1 MREARQK
8 MRPVP
13 SQSHFAQL
21 LKVSQG
27 RLSNWERGSHDPPSE
42 VIVDA
47 SKLTG
52 LPVAYFYGE
61 QSDPLAFKQTGVYN
75 NRNLEDDSGPDPTVL
90 QTAIAIADSRTISR
104 TAIVGE
110 GGKIWNAKG
119 ARKELVSIFAFV
131 GPDRPLI
138 KLADGALGEEFL
150 PGTVIVFEPDDYPH
164 TRAFLL
170 LTRKDAPDLSTIR
183 YIDPD
188 GDPTLL
194 RAIEPGIPPESL
206 SDWRVEGYAWGEVR
220 GQKTGAPELD
230 IRPLG
235 IGPKKRISR

>member
-1 MREARQK
+1 

-13 SQSHFAQL
+13 SQSRFAQI

-27 RLSNWERGSHDPPSE
+27 RLSNWERGEHDPPSE

-47 SKLTG
+47 AKVTG
-52 LPVAYFYGE
+52 LPVEYFYGE
-61 QSDPLAFKQTGVYN
+61 LADPLANRKTSVYN
-75 NRNLEDDSGPDPTVL
+75 NANQDDDSGPDSFAL
-90 QTAIAIADSRTISR
+90 SAAIAIADSRTISR
-104 TAIVGE
+104 VAMVGD
-110 GGKIWNAKG
+110 GGKRWNAKG

-131 GPDRPLI
+131 GQDRPLI
-138 KLADGALGEEFL
+138 KLADGALGDEFL

-164 TRAFLL
+164 PRAFLL
-170 LTRKDAPDLSTIR
+170 LTRKDAPDIFTIR

-206 SDWRVEGYAWGEVR
+206 TNWRVEGYAWGEVR

-235 IGPKKRISR
+235 IGPKRRLHP